1 MPIQSVLIKRNGA
14 YQDQTLVGPFIKIEG
29 QYLVWDE
36 PTVLIKADGVYS
48 QGLGEVP
55 TNLTLPVLTAP
66 AGSDVGDSL
75 VVTPGT
81 WDGNPTPVI
90 SYRWYADGLPIIG
103 EIGPTFVITA
113 AQAGHTITV
122 NERGTNTLGTVS
134 VAAVASFPV
143 PALTGFSSGFAP
155 GFGA

>member
-1 MPIQSVLIKRNGA
+1 MPIQNVLIKRGGA

-36 PTVLIKADGVYS
+36 PTVLIKADGAYS
-48 QGLGEVP
+48 QGLGELP
-55 TNLTLPVLTAP
+55 TNTVLPILTAP
-66 AGSDVGDSL
+66 AGSDVGDTL

-90 SYRWYADGLPIIG
+90 TYRWYADGLPIIG
-103 EIGPTFVITA
+103 ELGPTLLITTL
-113 AQAGHTITV
+113 QAGHTITV
-122 NERGTNTLGTVS
+122 EERATNTLGTV
-134 VAAVASFPV
+134 AAQAAASFDV
-143 PALTGFSSGFAP
+143 PALTGFSSGFGP